1 MPFMPS
7 LPRFAILR
15 SAIRFGAIA
24 TAVLAAPAFAGYSYD
39 TGMEV
44 RVYPASSYAYGG
56 LNSARRSSDAVQYI
70 NCNTNR
76 GPFGGTLGS
85 CNARDRNGV
94 SASCTTTDP
103 LAIDMMQSVGPSSAV
118 FFMWDASGVCS
129 YLSITHSSA
138 YTN

>member
-1 MPFMPS
+1 MSRPAIVRCAAFATG
-7 LPRFAILR
+7 FAIAL
-15 SAIRFGAIA
+15 F
-24 TAVLAAPAFAGYSYD
+24 VAPVFAGASYD

-44 RVYPASSYAYGG
+44 RIYPASSYAYGG
-56 LNSARRSSDAVQYI
+56 VNSARRSTDTVQYI
-70 NCNTNR
+70 YCNTYR
-76 GPFGGTLGS
+76 GPSGATLGS

-94 SASCTTTDP
+94 GASCTTSDP

-118 FFMWDASGVCS
+118 FFMWDAGGVCS

>member
-1 MPFMPS
+1 MPR
-7 LPRFAILR
+7 LAIVR
-15 SAIRFGAIA
+15 SVVVAIA
-24 TAVLAAPAFAGYSYD
+24 LLAAPAFAGYSYD

-44 RVYPASSYAYGG
+44 RVYPTSSYAYGG
-56 LNSARRSSDAVQYI
+56 VNSARRSSDTVQYI
-70 NCNTNR
+70 NCNINR
-76 GPFGGTLGS
+76 GPFGASQGS

-103 LAIDMMQSVGPSSAV
+103 LAVDMMQSVGPSSAV